1 MTEHTNKDVHFL
13 SDPVLV
19 EIVRGNLHELDSVVE
34 VGAYRAM
41 LFLAMSVVEG
51 ILLELIEQED
61 PTRLRGLPQWPMNH
75 KGTTQKSKSDLKVK
89 ERLAI
94 LSAIGRL
101 PPDFEKMY
109 DRLWDYRNQVHLEA
123 ALRQQ
128 TPISRSIAQLSLAAL
143 NALIESNQPHRRF
156 ADADWKVNRG
166 IVQYVRKTKE
176 FRVAIPTDGYPA
188 VLTTGQWQNSDV
200 TIEVTVHTPPG
211 VLFGFL
217 YNFESLDRFRVIRL
231 DKRPGVGDDG
241 LLSCDA
247 WPHWRPLHPFSK
259 RPDVAQGSHRFKIEL
274 SQSKDLQIWVDG
286 DKLQVTQSTGTP
298 AQWEYEPNKS
308 VGFWIEQGACNFER
322 LHIR

>member
-13 SDPVLV
+13 SDPALV
-19 EIVRGNLHELDSVVE
+19 EIVRGNLSELDRVTE

-41 LFLAMSVVEG
+41 LFLAMGVVEG
-51 ILLELIEQED
+51 IVSELIEQEEL
-61 PTRLRGLPQWPMNH
+61 TRLKGLPQWPMNDQ
-75 KGTTQKSKSDLKVK
+75 GTDKKSKSKLSEK

-109 DRLWDYRNQVHLEA
+109 DRLWDYRNQVHVAA

-143 NALIESNQPHRRF
+143 NALIESNQTHRRF
-156 ADADWKVNRG
+156 AGADWKVNRG
-166 IVQYVRKTKE
+166 IVNYARKTQE
-176 FRVAIPTDGYPA
+176 FRIAIPSDGYPA
-188 VLTTGQWQNSDV
+188 VLTTGQWKNSDV
-200 TIEVTVHTPPG
+200 TIEVPVHTPPG

-217 YNFESLDRFRVIRL
+217 YNFESLDHFRVIRI

-247 WPHWRPLHPFSK
+247 WPHWRPLYRLSK
-259 RPDVAQGSHRFKIEL
+259 KPDATPITHRFKIEL
-274 SQSKDLQIWVDG
+274 SQSKDLKIWVDG
-286 DKLQVTQSTGTP
+286 NELQVIQGNGAPTQWG
-298 AQWEYEPNKS
+298 YEPNKS
-308 VGFWIEQGACNFER
+308 VGFWVEQGACNFEC
-322 LHIR
+322 LDVK

>member
-1 MTEHTNKDVHFL
+1 MIEHTSKDVHFL
-13 SDPVLV
+13 SDPTLV
-19 EIVRGNLHELDSVVE
+19 EIVRGNLRELDNIVE
-34 VGAYRAM
+34 VGAYRSM

-51 ILLELIEQED
+51 VLPELIEQED
-61 PTRLRGLPQWPMNH
+61 LAQLKGLSQWPMNH
-75 KGTTQKSKSDLKVK
+75 KGTAKKRKSDLKVK

-109 DRLWDYRNQVHLEA
+109 DRLWDYRNQVHLEV

-128 TPISRSIAQLSLAAL
+128 TPIARSIAQLSLAAL

-156 ADADWKVNRG
+156 AGADWKVNRG
-166 IVQYVRKTKE
+166 LVQYVRKTQE
-176 FRVAIPTDGYPA
+176 FRIAIPPDRYPA
-188 VLTTGQWQNSDV
+188 VLTTAQWQNSDV
-200 TIEVTVHTPPG
+200 AIEMTVHTPPG

-241 LLSCDA
+241 LLSCYA
-247 WPHWRPLHPFSK
+247 WPHWRPLYRFLK
-259 RPDVAQGSHRFKIEL
+259 KPDAAQITHRFKIEL

-286 DKLQVTQSTGTP
+286 DELQVTQGNG
-298 AQWEYEPNKS
+298 ALGQWEYEPNKS
-308 VGFWIEQGACNFER
+308 VGFWVEQGACNFECLR
-322 LHIR
+322 VK